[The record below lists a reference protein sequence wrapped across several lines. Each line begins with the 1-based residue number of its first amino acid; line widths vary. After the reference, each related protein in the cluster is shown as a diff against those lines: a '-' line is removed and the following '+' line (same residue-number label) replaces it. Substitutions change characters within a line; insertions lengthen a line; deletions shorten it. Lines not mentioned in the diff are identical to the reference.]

1 MPAKGRLLGFVKN
14 LGSVVGAN
22 VVSAALGFLVLAL
35 LSRRLSPAD
44 FGVLSPIIS
53 VLDLGQVLIDSIVAA
68 GAVHVAVQKLKSHP
82 AQAGMAFMIAFCI
95 RMGTAAAVAI
105 LGWPAAPWL
114 SNLLFETPEWT
125 TELRLALTA
134 IPAIAVY
141 LSALS
146 VLQARQDFPRLSV
159 ATMYK
164 NTLRIGFL
172 LLLAGAVG
180 TTLWMVTEINA
191 GTERIADLRAPTALA
206 SQRLSAR
213 VEGSL
218 AALRGYLLTGKDT
231 FKLTR
236 AGNWAAIDDTSAQ
249 LDQLSAGWT
258 NQKNKDAWAQFK
270 AISAEFRAAQAKVE
284 AAANPTDPAPA
295 LALLVS
301 EAAPRAEQLL
311 TLLEGPMDAQGV
323 RSGGMVTD
331 QSAML
336 EADNGVVATEA
347 KTLNLAQMVILVVGL
362 IGGGAI
368 AIVTARSIT
377 RPLIGMTGAM
387 GRLAE
392 NDLTVEVP
400 ARERRDEIGRMA
412 EAVEVFKQNGLRVR
426 DMNAAE
432 AARAEVAR
440 RRSEAMSQ
448 LMEALSGV
456 VDAAVQGNFK
466 RRIELALEEQDL
478 QSVAGSVND
487 LVGTVDRGLTETGTV
502 LSALARTE
510 LTARME
516 GEYRGS
522 FAKLKQDTN
531 AVVDNLTQVVG
542 QIKGTSGALKSATGE
557 ILAGANDLA

>member
-1 MPAKGRLLGFVKN
+1 MSRFLPSFNIGQRL
-14 LGSVVGAN
+14 
-22 VVSAALGFLVLAL
+22 
-35 LSRRLSPAD
+35 
-44 FGVLSPIIS
+44 
-53 VLDLGQVLIDSIVAA
+53 
-68 GAVHVAVQKLKSHP
+68 
-82 AQAGMAFMIAFCI
+82 
-95 RMGTAAAVAI
+95 
-105 LGWPAAPWL
+105 
-114 SNLLFETPEWT
+114 
-125 TELRLALTA
+125 
-134 IPAIAVY
+134 Y
-141 LSALS
+141 
-146 VLQARQDFPRLSV
+146 
-159 ATMYK
+159 
-164 NTLRIGFL
+164 IGFAIVL

-249 LDQLSAGWT
+249 LDQLSSGWT

-362 IGGGAI
+362 IGGAAI

-412 EAVEVFKQNGLRVR
+412 AAVDVFKQNGLRVR

-448 LMEALSGV
+448 LMGPVRIPVSVMWVSKRACGV
-456 VDAAVQGNFK
+456 PDWK
-466 RRIELALEEQDL
+466 
-478 QSVAGSVND
+478 
-487 LVGTVDRGLTETGTV
+487 VG
-502 LSALARTE
+502 
-510 LTARME
+510 
-516 GEYRGS
+516 
-522 FAKLKQDTN
+522 
-531 AVVDNLTQVVG
+531 
-542 QIKGTSGALKSATGE
+542 
-557 ILAGANDLA
+557 